1 MLITVDYWQK
11 LKAYGFS
18 DQALSFLQI
27 YLYKIF
33 QRSVI
38 DDSLSSWNAMT
49 TEVSLPS
56 LYLLIQSQQ

>member
-18 DQALSFLQI
+18 DQVLSFLQI

-56 LYLLIQSQQ
+56 

>member
-1 MLITVDYWQK
+1 MKMLITVDYWQK

-56 LYLLIQSQQ
+56 